1 MSGMNKRITIPVD
14 WWLVLGAV
22 LLLPL
27 LVRYIVPRFLTGAAA
42 AYIANPLAW
51 IVIAL
56 YVIRLPRQKSCGKQR
71 LQPALIKIAC
81 GIALFQIYLMVLAG
95 FFDGFG
101 RSPYSFTI
109 GGILINIFYVMSIL
123 IGMELSR
130 AWLINRL
137 LRKPYVAVPILLAL
151 FYTLLTIPIS
161 KFPSWGST
169 LEAWTQFFGST
180 FFPISLKQLLASF
193 LAMWGGPVPAL
204 AYSGIL
210 EAFEWFSPILPD
222 LNWAM
227 KALVGT
233 VVPLVGLAVIQE
245 FYADQRIPRR
255 RPKKQETGYVSTA
268 VFGAV
273 LVGIIWFSIG
283 VFPVRPIVIYSGSM
297 RPAFDAG
304 DIVIVAKKE
313 PALLKEGDIISYRI
327 KDSPVPVV
335 HRIKKINRDKTIITK
350 GDNNEQDDQPIVP
363 EQVNGAVVFVAP
375 KVGWISIAVSNMF
388 I

>member
-1 MSGMNKRITIPVD
+1 MRGMNRRITIPFD
-14 WWLVLGAV
+14 WWLVFGAV

-27 LVRYIVPRFLTGAAA
+27 LVRYIVPRFFTGVAAT
-42 AYIANPLAW
+42 YIANPLAW

-81 GIALFQIYLMVLAG
+81 GIAFFQIYLMVLAG

-109 GGILINIFYVMSIL
+109 SGILINIFYVSSIL
-123 IGMELSR
+123 VGMELSR

-137 LRKPYVAVPILLAL
+137 LRKPNVLVPVLLAL
-151 FYTLLTIPIS
+151 FYTLLTIPLS

-169 LEAWTQFFGST
+169 LETWTQFFGST
-180 FFPISLKQLLASF
+180 FLPISLKQLLASF
-193 LAMWGGPVPAL
+193 LAMWGGPLPAL

-245 FYADQRIPRR
+245 LFAEQRIRGK
-255 RPKKQETGYVSTA
+255 RPERQETGYVSTA

-273 LVGIIWFSIG
+273 LVVIIWFSIG

-304 DIVIVAKKE
+304 DIVIVAKKD
-313 PALLKEGDIISYRI
+313 PALLKEGDIIAYRI
-327 KDSPVPVV
+327 EDSPVPVV
-335 HRIKKINRDKTIITK
+335 HRIIKINRDKTIITK
-350 GDNNEQDDQPIVP
+350 GDNNDSIDQPIVT

-375 KVGWISIAVSNMF
+375 KVGWISIAVRNMF